1 MSLLNKIPR
10 IYRKTSPGKIYGLLL
25 AAISLLAG
33 LLLVGTSGWFITAT
47 ALTGM
52 GLLSLQS
59 YNLFLPGAAIRF
71 LAIAKPFT
79 KYIERLCTH
88 RITLHT
94 LGASRSWIFDK
105 IFHLGKN
112 ELVKFRSAE
121 LLNGLVADVDEMDHF
136 YLGMVIPW
144 FAAGSVFLLTAIFFL
159 IVFPPFFWLA
169 AAAFLIAGLI
179 IPWLACKTSNTLER
193 QAMDLGSQLPVRLIT
208 LLKGYT
214 DLRGF
219 DSLEQQA
226 LSLNQEVMDRE
237 NLRCKST
244 IRLSGWSLLQN
255 IVLQASLIVAIL
267 IIHERVDQP
276 KGPITVLIVLS
287 LISLFE
293 TLQPLTALGHQFSRT
308 VWAGSHISYWLQGT
322 TPPPHITSP
331 QPITPQPITPPIP
344 FPALHVFRLSHTTVS
359 YGDRIIHY
367 PQELVIPARAITLV
381 RGPNGVGKS
390 TLLDLLS
397 GLKTP
402 SQGQITI
409 GDLPLSALDPDTL
422 VQHIGY
428 MEQQPVLFN
437 STIYANIAL
446 ARADATSDEVLE
458 AARLAGLGPF
468 LAADPG
474 FLQTSAGEMGQHVSA
489 GQARMIAFARII
501 LKDAPIWLLDEPTE
515 GLDARAEQRMIE
527 LILSNKRQKTI
538 VIVTHKTCNF
548 FPADHHLHIQ

>member
-1 MSLLNKIPR
+1 MSPLNKIPQ
-10 IYRKTSPGKIYGLLL
+10 IYRKASPGKISGLLL
-25 AAISLLAG
+25 AATSLLAG

-71 LAIAKPFT
+71 LAIAKPLT

-88 RITLHT
+88 RKTLHT

-105 IFHLGKN
+105 IFHLGKH
-112 ELVKFRSAE
+112 ELVKFRSAD

-159 IVFPPFFWLA
+159 IVFPPLFWLA
-169 AAAFLIAGLI
+169 TAAFVIVGLF
-179 IPWLACKTSNTLER
+179 IPWLAYKTSTTPER
-193 QAMDLGSQLPVRLIT
+193 QAMDLGSRIPVGLIT
-208 LLKGYT
+208 FLKGFA
-214 DLRGF
+214 DLQLFG
-219 DSLEQQA
+219 SLEQYA
-226 LSLNQEVMDRE
+226 RSLDQQVMDRE
-237 NLRCKST
+237 NLRRKAA

-255 IVLQASLIVAIL
+255 IVLQAGLIGAIL
-267 IIHERVDQP
+267 IIHRHAGQQQ
-276 KGPITVLIVLS
+276 GPLTVLIVLS

-308 VWAGSHISYWLQGT
+308 VWAGSRISNWLQNT
-322 TPPPHITSP
+322 AETPRITL
-331 QPITPQPITPPIP
+331 PIP
-344 FPALHVFRLSHTTVS
+344 FPALHNLRLSHAAVS
-359 YGDRIIHY
+359 FGDRVIHY
-367 PQELVIPARAITLV
+367 PQDLVIPARSITLV
-381 RGPNGVGKS
+381 RAPNGAGKS

-397 GLKTP
+397 GLRTP

-409 GDLPLSALDPDTL
+409 GDIPLSALDPETL
-422 VQHIGY
+422 VANIGY

-437 STIYANIAL
+437 TTIYENIAL
-446 ARADATSDEVLE
+446 AKANATSDEVHQ
-458 AARLAGLGPF
+458 AARLAGLDPS
-468 LAADPG
+468 LMADPG
-474 FLQTSAGEMGQHVSA
+474 FLQTSAGEMGRNVSA
-489 GQARMIAFARII
+489 GQARMIALARII

-515 GLDARAEQRMIE
+515 GLDASAEQGMIE

-538 VIVTHKTCNF
+538 VLVTHKTCHF
-548 FPADHHLHIQ
+548 LLADHHLHIP

>member
-25 AAISLLAG
+25 AAASLLAG

-52 GLLSLQS
+52 GLISLQS

-88 RITLHT
+88 RMTLQT

-105 IFHLGKN
+105 IFHLGKEN
-112 ELVKFRSAE
+112 LIKFRSAE

-144 FAAGSVFLLTAIFFL
+144 ISAGSVFLLTDIFFL
-159 IVFPPFFWLA
+159 IVFPPLFWLA

-179 IPWLACKTSNTLER
+179 IPWLAYKTSIANER
-193 QAMDLGSQLPVRLIT
+193 QAMNVGSRIPVGLIT
-208 LLKGYT
+208 LLKGYG
-214 DLRGF
+214 DLRLFG
-219 DSLEQQA
+219 SLKQHA
-226 LSLNQEVMDRE
+226 HSLNQQVMDRE
-237 NLRCKST
+237 KLRCKSAV
-244 IRLSGWSLLQN
+244 RLSGWSGLQS
-255 IVLQASLIVAIL
+255 IVLQAGLIGAIL
-267 IIHERVDQP
+267 IIHGRAGQLH
-276 KGPITVLIVLS
+276 GPLTVLAILS

-293 TLQPLTALGHQFSRT
+293 TLQPLTALGHQVSRT
-308 VWAGSHISYWLQGT
+308 VWAGSRLSHWLQDST
-322 TPPPHITSP
+322 ETPRITL
-331 QPITPQPITPPIP
+331 PIP
-344 FPALHVFRLSHTTVS
+344 FPALHTYRLTNAAVYYSDHLI
-359 YGDRIIHY
+359 DY
-367 PQELVIPARAITLV
+367 PKDLVIPARAITLV
-381 RGPNGVGKS
+381 HGPNGAGKS

-402 SQGQITI
+402 IIGQITI
-409 GDLPLSALDPDTL
+409 GNISLSSLDPEAL
-422 VQHIGY
+422 VRNIGY
-428 MEQQPVLFN
+428 MEQQTVLFHA
-437 STIYANIAL
+437 SIYENIAL
-446 ARADATSDEVLE
+446 AKDNATGEEVLE
-458 AARLAGLGPF
+458 AARLAGLDPF
-468 LAADPG
+468 LTADPG
-474 FLQTSAGEMGQHVSA
+474 FLQTSAGEMGKHVSA

-527 LILSNKRQKTI
+527 LILSNKRHKTI
-538 VIVTHKTCNF
+538 VLVTHKTSNF